1 MHNRAIYNNAIAQ
14 LGLIQIYRFPNFSTF
29 QTFAVNLQIFDL
41 PRFTSILEKTMQIA
55 DLLFSGINF
64 STFQLFNFSTF
75 QPFNPS
81 TLQLATRLSFLLAHH
96 SSLIS
101 HLSPLIS
108 HHPLLIAHSFQSRQE
123 HRCGKSQYIIVQL
136 FNLPVITE
144 DKTL

>member
-64 STFQLFNFSTF
+64 STFQLFNFST
-75 QPFNPS
+75 
-81 TLQLATRLSFLLAHH
+81 L
-96 SSLIS
+96 
-101 HLSPLIS
+101 
-108 HHPLLIAHSFQSRQE
+108 
-123 HRCGKSQYIIVQL
+123 QL
-136 FNLPVITE
+136 FNLPLVSHFSLLITHLSPLSSLLSLLIPFNHVRNIAAGRASILSSSCLICRSLLRT
-144 DKTL
+144 KPCNNGLSRIPGSL